1 MTQQELERIGKD
13 LGRRLEKDLGSLLLQ
28 AFFHGPCVEPQAP
41 RDLGVRFSVV
51 VARAD
56 APLLSKTLHPI
67 LKRHESRRVAMD
79 FVFTPEYI
87 ENARDV
93 FPVEFLDLQA
103 RHLSFAGVE
112 SLSRITLEPA
122 NMHLQSEREL
132 RGLILHLRSSLAH
145 IPWKEKPVSRMIE
158 NTAWTLVPL
167 FRALL
172 ALKGAEYHLDQ
183 RALLARVGEIWEIE
197 RLAGAFAPGVLDWG
211 DRPQAC
217 LASLDELLA
226 RVDQTGAHG

>member
-13 LGRRLEKDLGSLLLQ
+13 LGRRLEKDLGPILLQ

-41 RDLGVRFSVV
+41 RELGVRFSLV

-67 LKRHESRRVAMD
+67 LKRFESRRVAMD

-93 FPVEFLDLQA
+93 FPVEFLDFQA
-103 RHLSFAGVE
+103 RHRSFAGVE
-112 SLSRITLEPA
+112 SLRQITLDPA

-132 RGLILHLRSSLAH
+132 RGLILHLRSALAH
-145 IPWKEKPVSRMIE
+145 IPWNEKPVTRMLE

-183 RALLARVGEIWEIE
+183 RALLARVGEIWEVE
-197 RLAGAFAPGVLDWG
+197 KLAIAFAPGVLDWR
-211 DRPQAC
+211 DRPQAS
-217 LASLDELLA
+217 LAALDELLA
-226 RVDQTGAHG
+226 HVDRSGAKG